1 MNLSDFMKNS
11 KTPQNEG
18 TAPDGGL
25 TINLDTPPA
34 PARNTRRAEA
44 PQDGQPV
51 QPEEPGKKKKQKKQR
66 QRHGCL
72 WHLVSGFLG
81 LFLTCGILLVV
92 CAVFLFVWVS
102 RDLPDLD
109 KITHFDA
116 SQTTTIY
123 ARDGSVLGTL
133 SHEKRFVI
141 GLNDMPKYLPMS
153 FLAIEDSSF
162 YEHPGINPLAI
173 VRAVLVNFSRGTK
186 SQGGSTITQ
195 QLVKQLLLSPE
206 RSYTRKMKEA
216 LLAIELERKLPKD
229 RILSLYLNYIYLGQH
244 AYGVEAAAKTYFG
257 KPAASLTLAEAA
269 MIAGMPQAPSRYNPF
284 RHPNAAKQRQL
295 EVLGR
300 LKTLGWITPEDYDK
314 AVNEPLVYWSM
325 PEGQSG
331 AAEWYFEEA
340 RRLLIEFFTP
350 ENLKALGVETYRNGE
365 DYAYEAGLT
374 VQTAMD
380 PHQQSLAGEALRRGL
395 EGVDK
400 RQGWRGPLQHLN
412 NEEQKQSFL
421 KKKNFQP
428 DDLLGGK
435 WTQAVVTK
443 NNGSLSVA
451 LGDGYIGTVSSGS
464 MDWARHTSKYCG
476 INRKGRIAIEGDVIW
491 VSAVENKKPVAHT
504 DSGKTDKNAKDKKKD
519 KAAPE
524 TAYEPG
530 NTMGLKRGVA
540 IQLKLQ
546 QEPLVQGALVSIE
559 PQSGDVVA
567 LIGGYQ
573 FGDSHF
579 NRATQARR
587 QPGSSFKPVVY
598 SAALDNGFT
607 PTSPVLDAPFE
618 YVDPYTHKVWR
629 PSNFEHNYKGELPLH
644 TALALSRNTTTVRV
658 CKTIGVDKVIERA
671 KQLGIEPD
679 FPRNLAISLGAV
691 ALSPLN
697 LTQAYCAF
705 ANGGLGVRPRI
716 ITSIKDANG
725 KEIYR
730 QDPEHW
736 VAVTPQNAY
745 QMDML
750 LQEVVNRGTGT
761 RARIE
766 GRHIAGKTGTSNDTN
781 DVWFI
786 GFTPYLCTGV
796 YVGYDQMHSLG
807 SQEQGGRT
815 AAPIFRSY
823 REKADIAY
831 NDQPQD
837 FTKPDGVVVEDG
849 LAFVGS
855 PRSGLSATGDSAGGY
870 SDSSVP
876 PPSAGAVPP
885 PVDTSQ
891 SGEDL
896 MKESF

>member
-1 MNLSDFMKNS
+1 MNLSDFMKNT
-11 KTPQNEG
+11 KTPQEKSS
-18 TAPDGGL
+18 APDGGL
-25 TINLDTPPA
+25 TLNMDA
-34 PARNTRRAEA
+34 PGVSAKSAETREAQPEA
-44 PQDGQPV
+44 PDQ
-51 QPEEPGKKKKQKKQR
+51 KKKKGKKAKPPR

-72 WHLVSGFLG
+72 WHFVSGVLG
-81 LFLTCGILLVV
+81 LFLTCGILVVV
-92 CAVFLFVWVS
+92 CVIFLFVWVS
-102 RDLPDLD
+102 RDLPELD
-109 KITHFDA
+109 KITKFDA

-133 SHEKRFVI
+133 SHEKRFI
-141 GLNDMPKYLPMS
+141 ITLSDMPKYLPMS

-162 YEHPGINPLAI
+162 YEHPGINPVAI
-173 VRAVLVNFSRGTK
+173 LRALLVNFSRGTK

-216 LLAIELERKLPKD
+216 ILAIELEHKLSKD
-229 RILSLYLNYIYLGQH
+229 RILSLYLNYVYLGQH

-284 RHPNAAKQRQL
+284 RHPEAAKQRQH

-300 LKTLGWITPEDYDK
+300 LKTLGWITPEDYEK
-314 AVNEPLVYWSM
+314 AINEPLVYWSM

-350 ENLKALGVETYRNGE
+350 DNLKALGVETYRNGE
-365 DYAYEAGLT
+365 DYVYEAGLT

-380 PHQQSLAGEALRRGL
+380 PTQQQLAGEALRRGL

-412 NEEQKQSFL
+412 TEDQKQTFL
-421 KKKNFQP
+421 SKKHFQP

-443 NNGSLSVA
+443 NNGSLTVD
-451 LGDGYIGTVSSGS
+451 LGDGYTGVISSGD
-464 MDWARHTSKYCG
+464 MDWARHTSKYVG

-491 VSAVENKKPVAHT
+491 VSAVENKKPVAH
-504 DSGKTDKNAKDKKKD
+504 KEKVQPDKKKGKD
-519 KAAPE
+519 KEAAAPE
-524 TAYEPG
+524 PEYVPG

-540 IQLKLQ
+540 IPLRLQ

-573 FGDSHF
+573 FGNSHF

-629 PSNFEHNYKGELPLH
+629 PGNFEHSYKGEMPLH
-644 TALALSRNTTTVRV
+644 LALAQSRNIPTVRL
-658 CKTIGVDKVIERA
+658 CKAIGVDKVIERA

-679 FPRNLAISLGAV
+679 FPRNLTISLGAV

-697 LTQAYCAF
+697 LTQAYAAF

-716 ITSIKDANG
+716 ITSIKDASG

-745 QMDML
+745 QIDML
-750 LQEVVNRGTGT
+750 LQEVVNRGTGS

-815 AAPIFRSY
+815 AAPIFRNY
-823 REKADIAY
+823 RVKADEYY

-837 FTKPDGVVVEDG
+837 FTKPDGIIVEDG
-849 LAFVGS
+849 LAFQGN
-855 PRSGLSATGDSAGGY
+855 PNSGLSATDDSGGTGD
-870 SDSSVP
+870 DSSLP
-876 PPSAGAVPP
+876 PPSAGAIAP